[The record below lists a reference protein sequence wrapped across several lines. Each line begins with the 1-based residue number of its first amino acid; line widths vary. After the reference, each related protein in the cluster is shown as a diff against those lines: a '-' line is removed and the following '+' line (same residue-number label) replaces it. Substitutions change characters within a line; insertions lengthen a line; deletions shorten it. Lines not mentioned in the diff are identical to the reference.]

1 MARVITIVS
10 GKGGTGKSMLCAN
23 LGVALSS
30 LGYKTLVL
38 DADLSMANLKMF
50 LGMDKYHPTLND
62 VLLDKIKLH
71 DAISTGPKN
80 VNVLPADIFLK
91 NSNKISI
98 ESLEPLIEVLINN
111 YDFIL
116 IDAPAGLNRSVIIS
130 MMYASELLIVTNS
143 EISAISDAIKTIQIA
158 KNLEKNILGIILNK
172 YNRYTSI
179 PIHEIETILEFSI
192 ISVIPYEKEI
202 YKYTSK
208 GVPIIIGKPHSNV
221 SKSIMG
227 LAADLANEELAEDD
241 NVSVSQRIVSLFAR
255 FSHSKATP

>member
-1 MARVITIVS
+1 MPRVITIVS
-10 GKGGTGKSMLCAN
+10 GKGGTGKSMICAN
-23 LGVALSS
+23 LGVAISS
-30 LGYKTLVL
+30 LGYKTLLL
-38 DADLSMANLKMF
+38 DADLSMANLGMF

-80 VNVLPADIFLK
+80 VDVLPADIFLK
-91 NSNKISI
+91 NSNKISV
-98 ESLEPLIEVLINN
+98 ESLEPLIEVLISK

-116 IDAPAGLNRSVIIS
+116 IDAPSGLNRNVIIS

-158 KNLEKNILGIILNK
+158 KKLEKNILGIILNK
-172 YNRYTSI
+172 YNKYTSI
-179 PIHEIETILEFSI
+179 PIHEIETLLEMPI

-202 YKYTSK
+202 YKYTSE
-208 GVPIIIGKPHSNV
+208 GVPSVIGNPNSGV
-221 SKSIMG
+221 SKGIMR
-227 LAADLANEELAEDD
+227 LAANLTNEELVEDD
-241 NVSVSQRIVSLFAR
+241 DIAVVQRILSLFAR